1 LFFVYLYSDILAF
14 FHRDIY
20 VINTFVCTYWL
31 KSTQHCRVDMQFELF
46 FSIYFYKWHVCI
58 TCCVMGRIW
67 IMRQICVILVCHEY
81 GHVITKNIFFIW
93 KHDYSS
99 WPYRGEWHVTLDS
112 SWGGNKKRLYGKI
125 SKRNQFQSNSF
136 FKRLKLINAVM
147 QVFPHVSNNTHV

>member
-1 LFFVYLYSDILAF
+1 MISFTYLLIEALLFPAPWAVECDVSFSTIGPARIVVFSDEKNIFSDYLFIFHLACGGFWYAVLLFVYLYSDILPF

-31 KSTQHCRVDMQFELF
+31 KSTRHCRVDMQFELF

-81 GHVITKNIFFIW
+81 GHVWVEEQYLNTGTK
-93 KHDYSS
+93 
-99 WPYRGEWHVTLDS
+99 
-112 SWGGNKKRLYGKI
+112 
-125 SKRNQFQSNSF
+125 
-136 FKRLKLINAVM
+136 
-147 QVFPHVSNNTHV
+147 